1 MFSIDIYYF
10 FFKKKK
16 KKINW
21 GNTFHFGYSLRV
33 LTCEFITDISHGK
46 K

>member
-10 FFKKKK
+10 FFLKKK

-21 GNTFHFGYSLRV
+21 GNTFQFGYSLRV

>member
-10 FFKKKK
+10 FFFK

>member
-10 FFKKKK
+10 FFLKKK

-33 LTCEFITDISHGK
+33 LTREFITDISHGK